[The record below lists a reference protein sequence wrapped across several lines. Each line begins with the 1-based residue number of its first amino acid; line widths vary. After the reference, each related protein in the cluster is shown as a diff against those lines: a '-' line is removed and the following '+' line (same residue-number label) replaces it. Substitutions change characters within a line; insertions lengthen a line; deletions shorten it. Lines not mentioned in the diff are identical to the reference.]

1 MLCRYYL
8 KIGVSEIGDN
18 LDGCL
23 DCTEMICNSDDIEV
37 SYKRTSPFGGV
48 VRKCTSSIV
57 FCNEAKDLIYQE
69 YLNNYLNA
77 KAAFALYTINN
88 DWTYSKEYECP
99 LDFSSLQ
106 YEGNTIEMNTID
118 QSVAAIIKANKSV
131 KYEFPVSDIKDE
143 KQLYYDR
150 LALTNV
156 FNFQLIGDTESN
168 KISLGCIKSWYKQ
181 NKPIPEVYKHLFLPV
196 YMTSSEDL
204 TNYISVYDQHCN
216 INENPYLEYVDPITT
231 LDLTGSGLLK
241 NSAGIQKIACADREK
256 FDEID
261 ILYLKLKL
269 SLKCH
274 LLRLP
279 NAGQSKYQFK
289 MNNYIMINIVKGLVQ
304 SDGYYFI
311 RFGSIKVD
319 LREINNAYI
328 NIKDYEINLGLMK
341 GDIISVI
348 ATFPYLYRYGEI
360 DDEHKYDDEYIE
372 FYSKASQTVDMT
384 VIESNI
390 ELKYSGTLNPLYI
403 DVIKPQILL
412 NKILSKLHI
421 SGTIDSIENSRINNS
436 VIIASESI
444 RSISNAKL
452 YTSFSDFCKWME
464 AVFGY
469 VYEIENGIIV
479 FKHRN
484 SLFSSEIVADLTGHI
499 DDILINLD
507 SSNIYS
513 SVRVGYNK
521 QDYDSINGRD
531 EFHFTNEY
539 TTQIAL
545 TENKLELISPYRA
558 DCYGIEFLCQKRSEK
573 TKDDESDNDVFFV
586 DTNEEENFYI
596 LNRLPTSGVLSPDT
610 IFNQSYRPSNIVM
623 ENKKYIGVFT
633 PKLYF
638 SSSEGNSD
646 VSVNGVFE
654 SSDIELNQSLATVGK
669 LKISSDIQKLPEGS
683 FIGLF
688 TFVLNGYRYTF
699 YLDSVDFRY
708 QREQQSTIEG
718 IIKSIEKL

>member
-150 LALTNV
+150 ISLIERGEYTIVGETDGDYSVAYLGVTKSIIISNEDVPFLTPKYHTHVFIPLYILNSEYAINSIEYLDQELKGHDTDSNPEIINNAKLNDNGMGVLSENEVSMVALLEKKSDFSLNLNLEYFIKRKHIKGPNIEYSLAAPFKIQFLLALKMTDGNYRMENV
-156 FNFQLIGDTESN
+156 GSYELRLGYPPKVEE
-168 KISLGCIKSWYKQ
+168 KIDIS
-181 NKPIPEVYKHLFLPV
+181 IPELAKNWPRDIYFSIVF
-196 YMTSSEDL
+196 
-204 TNYISVYDQHCN
+204 SV
-216 INENPYLEYVDPITT
+216 PITT
-231 LDLTGSGLLK
+231 INRMGYLHSEAIYLYY
-241 NSAGIQKIACADREK
+241 KITEFSINYPVK
-256 FDEID
+256 GNNEFID
-261 ILYLKLKL
+261 I
-269 SLKCH
+269 
-274 LLRLP
+274 
-279 NAGQSKYQFK
+279 
-289 MNNYIMINIVKGLVQ
+289 
-304 SDGYYFI
+304 
-311 RFGSIKVD
+311 
-319 LREINNAYI
+319 
-328 NIKDYEINLGLMK
+328 
-341 GDIISVI
+341 
-348 ATFPYLYRYGEI
+348 
-360 DDEHKYDDEYIE
+360 
-372 FYSKASQTVDMT
+372 
-384 VIESNI
+384 
-390 ELKYSGTLNPLYI
+390 
-403 DVIKPQILL
+403 IKPKFLL
-412 NKILSKLHI
+412 DSILSKFNLV
-421 SGTIDSIENSRINNS
+421 GKIDLNDNIKNTAILS
-436 VIIASESI
+436 AESI
-444 RSISNAKL
+444 RGLDTAKL